1 MAKEPA
7 AMFRSSANLSDNQTN
22 FVIDLMRSDISRDAV
37 MAKLAWVY
45 EDERIDKGAI
55 IRGGDLIL
63 MK

>member
-1 MAKEPA
+1 
-7 AMFRSSANLSDNQTN
+7 MFRSSANLSDNQTN

-45 EDERIDKGAI
+45 EDERIDKIAI

>member
-1 MAKEPA
+1 
-7 AMFRSSANLSDNQTN
+7 
-22 FVIDLMRSDISRDAV
+22 MRSDISRDAV
-37 MAKLAWVY
+37 MSKLGWVY